1 MHVKEQYLQ
10 QFRTRLNEFYYQQ
23 YKYNN
28 RDIAIAQGV
37 LAFIEAGITLGAV
50 TRSELEAVIDER
62 HMEVFGVSRQERLQ
76 NARGKFLEVE
86 ELAFFDTPFLID
98 VH

>member
-1 MHVKEQYLQ
+1 MQRKEQYLI
-10 QFRTRLNEFYYQQ
+10 QFRTRLNEFYFQK

-28 RDIAIAQGV
+28 TDIAIAQGI
-37 LAFIEAGITLGAV
+37 LAFIEAGIALGAV
-50 TRSELEAVIDER
+50 TQSELEEVIDEQ
-62 HMEVFGVSRQERLQ
+62 HMDVFCVSRQERLQ

-86 ELAFFDTPFLID
+86 ELAFFDTPLLIG